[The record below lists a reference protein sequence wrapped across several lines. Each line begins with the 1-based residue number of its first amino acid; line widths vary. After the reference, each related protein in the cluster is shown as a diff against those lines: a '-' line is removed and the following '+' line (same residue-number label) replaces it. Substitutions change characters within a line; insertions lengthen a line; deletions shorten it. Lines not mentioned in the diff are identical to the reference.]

1 MWSLNSPLCV
11 LFRIKTMNEKII
23 NDTCDITAQTKKNT
37 LRLFFW
43 TVAWVLATAGVAF
56 GSKNLWNF
64 NTWLTIIAVL
74 IHIGLGLGMIRVF
87 KQYLL
92 GLDELQRK
100 IQLDAMALSLGI
112 GLVLGSSY
120 ELLEDIKLIPFEPEI
135 PHLLILMSLTY
146 VVGTVLGHRKYQ

>member
-1 MWSLNSPLCV
+1 
-11 LFRIKTMNEKII
+11 MNKEII
-23 NDTCDITAQTKKNT
+23 TDMCDSTPQTKKNT
-37 LRLFFW
+37 KSLFIW
-43 TVAWVLATAGVAF
+43 SVVWVLATAGVAF

-87 KQYLL
+87 KQFLL

-120 ELLEDIKLIPFEPEI
+120 ELLEDIKLIPFQPEI
-135 PHLLILMSLTY
+135 PHLIILMSLTY

>member
-1 MWSLNSPLCV
+1 
-11 LFRIKTMNEKII
+11 MNKEII
-23 NDTCDITAQTKKNT
+23 TDMCDSTAQTKKNT
-37 LRLFFW
+37 KRLFFW
-43 TVAWVLATAGVAF
+43 SEIWVLATAGVGF
-56 GSKNLWNF
+56 GSENLWNF
-64 NTWLTIIAVL
+64 HTWLTIIAVL

-87 KQYLL
+87 KQYLQ

-120 ELLEDIKLIPFEPEI
+120 EMLEDIKLIPFEPEI

-146 VVGTVLGHRKYQ
+146 VVGTVLGNRKYQ

>member
-1 MWSLNSPLCV
+1 
-11 LFRIKTMNEKII
+11 MNEKII

-43 TVAWVLATAGVAF
+43 TGAWVLATAGAAF
-56 GSKNLWNF
+56 GPRFLWDF
-64 NTWLTIIAVL
+64 NTLPTILGVL
-74 IHIGLGLGMIRVF
+74 IHIGIGFGMIRVF

-100 IQLDAMALSLGI
+100 IQLDAIALTLGV
-112 GLVLGSSY
+112 GLVIGSSY

-135 PHLLILMSLTY
+135 SHLIILMSLTY
-146 VVGTVLGHRKYQ
+146 CVGIILGNRRYQ

>member
-1 MWSLNSPLCV
+1 
-11 LFRIKTMNEKII
+11 MNKEII
-23 NDTCDITAQTKKNT
+23 TDMCDSTAQTKKNT
-37 LRLFFW
+37 KRLFFW
-43 TVAWVLATAGVAF
+43 SEIWVLATAGVGF
-56 GSKNLWNF
+56 GPKNLWNF
-64 NTWLTIIAVL
+64 HTWLTIIAVL

-87 KQYLL
+87 KQYLQ

-120 ELLEDIKLIPFEPEI
+120 EMLEDIKLIPFEPEI

-146 VVGTVLGHRKYQ
+146 VVGTVLGNRKYQ

>member
-1 MWSLNSPLCV
+1 
-11 LFRIKTMNEKII
+11 MNKEII
-23 NDTCDITAQTKKNT
+23 TDMCDSTPQTKKNT
-37 LRLFFW
+37 KRLFIW
-43 TVAWVLATAGVAF
+43 SVVWVLATAGVAF
-56 GSKNLWNF
+56 GPKNLWNF
-64 NTWLTIIAVL
+64 NTLPTILVVL
-74 IHIGLGLGMIRVF
+74 IHIGIGFGMIRVF

-135 PHLLILMSLTY
+135 PHLVMMMSLTY

>member
-1 MWSLNSPLCV
+1 
-11 LFRIKTMNEKII
+11 MNKKII
-23 NDTCDITAQTKKNT
+23 TDTCDITAQTKKNT

-43 TVAWVLATAGVAF
+43 TGAWVLATAGAAF
-56 GSKNLWNF
+56 GPRFLWDF
-64 NTWLTIIAVL
+64 NTLPTILGVL
-74 IHIGLGLGMIRVF
+74 IHIGIGFGMIRAF

-112 GLVLGSSY
+112 GLVLGCSY

-135 PHLLILMSLTY
+135 PHLIILMSLTY
-146 VVGTVLGHRKYQ
+146 VVAAVLGHRKYQ

>member
-1 MWSLNSPLCV
+1 
-11 LFRIKTMNEKII
+11 MNEKII
-23 NDTCDITAQTKKNT
+23 NDTCDSTPQTKKNT
-37 LRLFFW
+37 KRLFIW
-43 TVAWVLATAGVAF
+43 SVVWVLATAGVAF
-56 GSKNLWNF
+56 GPKNLWNF
-64 NTWLTIIAVL
+64 NTLPTILGVL
-74 IHIGLGLGMIRVF
+74 IHIGIGFGMIRVF

-92 GLDELQRK
+92 ELDELQRK

-135 PHLLILMSLTY
+135 PHLIILMSLTY

>member
-1 MWSLNSPLCV
+1 
-11 LFRIKTMNEKII
+11 MNKKII
-23 NDTCDITAQTKKNT
+23 TDMCDSTAQTKKNT

-43 TVAWVLATAGVAF
+43 TVAWVLATAGAAF
-56 GSKNLWNF
+56 GPKSLWDF
-64 NTWLTIIAVL
+64 NTLPTILGVL
-74 IHIGLGLGMIRVF
+74 VHIGIGFGMIRMF

>member
-1 MWSLNSPLCV
+1 
-11 LFRIKTMNEKII
+11 MNKEII
-23 NDTCDITAQTKKNT
+23 TDMCDSTAQTKKNT
-37 LRLFFW
+37 KRLFFW
-43 TVAWVLATAGVAF
+43 GVVWVLATAGLAF
-56 GSKNLWNF
+56 GPKNLWSF

-74 IHIGLGLGMIRVF
+74 IHIGIGLGMIRVF

>member
-1 MWSLNSPLCV
+1 
-11 LFRIKTMNEKII
+11 MNKII

-43 TVAWVLATAGVAF
+43 TGAWVLATAGAAF
-56 GSKNLWNF
+56 GPRFLWDF
-64 NTWLTIIAVL
+64 NTLPTILGVL
-74 IHIGLGLGMIRVF
+74 IHIGIGFGMIRVF

-100 IQLDAMALSLGI
+100 IQLDAIALTLGV
-112 GLVLGSSY
+112 GLVIGSSY

-135 PHLLILMSLTY
+135 SHLIILMSLTY
-146 VVGTVLGHRKYQ
+146 WVGVILGNRRYQ

>member
-1 MWSLNSPLCV
+1 MNK
-11 LFRIKTMNEKII
+11 KTVTDMCNTK
-23 NDTCDITAQTKKNT
+23 AQTNKNT
-37 LRLFFW
+37 SRLFIW
-43 TVAWVLATAGVAF
+43 SVVWVLVTAGVAF
-56 GSKNLWNF
+56 GPKNIWNF

-74 IHIGLGLGMIRVF
+74 VHIGLGLGMIRAF

-120 ELLEDIKLIPFEPEI
+120 EMLEDIKLIPFDPEI

-146 VVGTVLGHRKYQ
+146 VVGTVLGNRKYQ

>member
-1 MWSLNSPLCV
+1 
-11 LFRIKTMNEKII
+11 MNKKII
-23 NDTCDITAQTKKNT
+23 NDTCDTTAQTKKNT
-37 LRLFFW
+37 IRLFFW
-43 TVAWVLATAGVAF
+43 TVAWVLATAGAAF
-56 GSKNLWNF
+56 GPKSLWDF
-64 NTWLTIIAVL
+64 NTLPTILGVL
-74 IHIGLGLGMIRVF
+74 IHIGIGFGMIRMF

-135 PHLLILMSLTY
+135 PHLIILMSLTY

>member
-1 MWSLNSPLCV
+1 
-11 LFRIKTMNEKII
+11 MNKII

-43 TVAWVLATAGVAF
+43 TGAWVLATAGAAF
-56 GSKNLWNF
+56 GPRFLWDF
-64 NTWLTIIAVL
+64 NTLPTILGVL
-74 IHIGLGLGMIRVF
+74 IHIGIGFGMIRVF

-100 IQLDAMALSLGI
+100 IQLDAIALTLGV
-112 GLVLGSSY
+112 GLVIGSSY

-135 PHLLILMSLTY
+135 SHLIILMSLTSC
-146 VVGTVLGHRKYQ
+146 VGIILGNRRYQ

>member
-1 MWSLNSPLCV
+1 
-11 LFRIKTMNEKII
+11 MNKKII
-23 NDTCDITAQTKKNT
+23 NDTCDTTAQTKKNT
-37 LRLFFW
+37 IRLFFW
-43 TVAWVLATAGVAF
+43 TVAWVLATAGAAF
-56 GSKNLWNF
+56 GPKSLWDF
-64 NTWLTIIAVL
+64 NTLQTILGVL
-74 IHIGLGLGMIRVF
+74 VHIGIGFGMIRMF

-135 PHLLILMSLTY
+135 PHLIILMSLTY